1 MNKPLTL
8 EEILAILLSR
18 LDEIAVQ
25 FKNPPMEFPFKE
37 RFLDVQELCE
47 LLKIRPRTVYS
58 YIQMG
63 LLGTTHL
70 NKSGKTYFLA
80 SEVEKFLKE
89 NYVPAFA
96 AKKNKRRLN

>member
-1 MNKPLTL
+1 MDKQITH
-8 EEILAILLSR
+8 EEILNLIMSR
-18 LDEIAVQ
+18 INELAVQ
-25 FKNPPMEFPFKE
+25 FKCPPKEFPFKE
-37 RFLDVQELCE
+37 RYLDVQELCE

-70 NKSGKTYFLA
+70 NKKGKSYFLS

>member
-8 EEILAILLSR
+8 EEILNILLSR
-18 LDEIAVQ
+18 LNEIAVQ
-25 FKNPPMEFPFKE
+25 FKNPPQKFPFRE
-37 RFLDVQELCE
+37 RYIDVQELCE
-47 LLKIRPRTVYS
+47 LLRISKRTAYDHV
-58 YIQMG
+58 QKG

-70 NKSGKTYFLA
+70 SKNGKIYFLS